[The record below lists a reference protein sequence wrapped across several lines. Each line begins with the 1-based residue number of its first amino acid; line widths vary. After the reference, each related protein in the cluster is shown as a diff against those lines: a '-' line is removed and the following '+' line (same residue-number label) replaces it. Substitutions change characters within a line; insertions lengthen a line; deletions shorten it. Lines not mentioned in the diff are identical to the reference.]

1 MKLFLWTAA
10 LSIYPCEA
18 FLPASPLTCT
28 AKQSTSS
35 SRLHGIN
42 EWRDQALESKYTLDS
57 YRPFDTSP
65 PSIPAI
71 IPILPFPFSDILLQG
86 QRTQLNL
93 YEQRF
98 HELFQD
104 AVENHCGICGMGL
117 LAGNGMITTLP
128 LCEVESFTRFGA
140 EDSWVDK
147 GDGLGNGSIFVT
159 IRAVGRAK
167 IAEDD
172 LLQEDPYMKARVVE
186 VLDDDASVLGLKE
199 KSDSKLSGES
209 SPLDVASSVA
219 GNIENLMVS
228 LASMEHKF
236 EEMEDKKKKETAR
249 STADKKEGGD
259 EVMNRRLVNAQLE
272 SLFMTDSSEGVDMKD
287 KAQND
292 ETTDDDDEDE
302 DEDVDEWAENEPD
315 ENLDR
320 VAQFHQAFESAKE
333 TDTFGY
339 VLQPTDA
346 IDDPSP
352 TESKKTIRT
361 PKELTAISWA
371 AFCTG
376 EKNDIKRDVVKIQ
389 ALDITNVL
397 QRLQLAS
404 AMLREEKKVW
414 KAKLALAGMKDNG
427 NNEEE
432 A

>member
-1 MKLFLWTAA
+1 
-10 LSIYPCEA
+10 
-18 FLPASPLTCT
+18 
-28 AKQSTSS
+28 
-35 SRLHGIN
+35 
-42 EWRDQALESKYTLDS
+42 
-57 YRPFDTSP
+57 
-65 PSIPAI
+65 
-71 IPILPFPFSDILLQG
+71 
-86 QRTQLNL
+86 LNL